1 LSAPLPEKRGNRG
14 TVFNAG
20 GHRREMKSKK
30 LFGKLNIVD
39 IIIILVIV
47 AAAVFFAVRY
57 LNVGDHSAADII
69 ELRYTVEINMPE
81 ELYNEVSATL
91 PAGMISGKETVPGTI
106 LSCSSKPC
114 TVESIKSSYP
124 YGTDVELTI
133 IPGEDEKYVTA
144 HFECVATINA
154 NSVNNEFG
162 AQELRVGRVHY
173 LKSRDFELV
182 GVIIKMSVQE

>member
-1 LSAPLPEKRGNRG
+1 
-14 TVFNAG
+14 
-20 GHRREMKSKK
+20 MKGKK

-39 IIIILVIV
+39 IIIILVIL

-57 LNVGDHSAADII
+57 LNVGDQSGANTI
-69 ELRYTVEINMPE
+69 EIRYTVEIKSMPE
-81 ELYNEVSATL
+81 DLYNEIALTL

-106 LSCSSKPC
+106 LSCSSEPC

-124 YGTDVELTI
+124 YGTDVEVTI
-133 IPGEDEKYVTA
+133 IPGEEDKYVTA
-144 HFECVATINA
+144 SFECTATVNA

-173 LKSRDFELV
+173 LKSRDIELI
-182 GVIIKMSVQE
+182 GVITKMSVQEEA